1 MNLSVADKL
10 AIAPLLDELGV
21 GFIEAGWP
29 GAVPK
34 DTEFFALAEKE
45 LELKNAVLAAFGSTR
60 KVGGSAHS
68 DPQVRALLDSGAQV
82 ITLVAKSDIRHVER
96 ALRTTGEENLAMITD
111 TVQFLVNQGR
121 RVFLDAEHLCDGSRF
136 TPDYT
141 AAALQAGL
149 DAGAEVAVL
158 CDTNGGMLPAWV
170 TEVVEDLKSRL
181 TGDFNLGVHAH
192 NDTGCAVANSMAAVD
207 AGIMHVQGTVKIGR
221 AHV

>member
-1 MNLSVADKL
+1 MNRSVADKL

-121 RVFLDAEHLCDGSRF
+121 RVFLDAEHFFDGFRF
-136 TPDYT
+136 NPEYT
-141 AAALQAGL
+141 TSALQAAL

-158 CDTNGGMLPAWV
+158 CDTNG
-170 TEVVEDLKSRL
+170 E
-181 TGDFNLGVHAH
+181 
-192 NDTGCAVANSMAAVD
+192 
-207 AGIMHVQGTVKIGR
+207 IGR
-221 AHV
+221 ASCRERV